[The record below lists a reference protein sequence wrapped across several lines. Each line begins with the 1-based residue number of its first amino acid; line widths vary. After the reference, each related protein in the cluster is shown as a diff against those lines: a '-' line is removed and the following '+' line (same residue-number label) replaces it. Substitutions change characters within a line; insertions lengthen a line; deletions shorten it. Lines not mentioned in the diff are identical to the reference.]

1 MEGTQHSITK
11 TLKRFRSFRYSLI
24 LEGIAAGAAAGLVV
38 VAFRLL
44 LEGAAV
50 YWTGYWRTAGRM
62 YGLSLSGF

>member
-44 LEGAAV
+44 QLAARRFV
-50 YWTGYWRTAGRM
+50 CTFKRA
-62 YGLSLSGF
+62 